1 LSTSYPLDV
10 DFQTLDPEFTLL
22 LLGFALITA
31 LATGVG
37 VIPFA
42 MFPPVSPQ
50 RMGVS
55 TAIAAGLMGAA
66 SVILFKEGYE
76 YSLIGMLAGIVLGIL
91 FVYASD
97 RFLQG
102 HDPIRLKG
110 FAAADTR
117 KMLLMVGVMTMHSFT
132 EGVGIGVSFA
142 DGMELGVF
150 ITIAIAI
157 HNIPEGL
164 AIGLVLIPRGVSILK
179 TAWWAVF
186 SSLPQVLLAV
196 PAYMAVEM
204 FRPALPIGLG
214 FAAGAMLWMVVTELL
229 PDALDNTSVRIVTT
243 TVALSALVMFALQAL
258 L

>member
-1 LSTSYPLDV
+1 MST
-10 DFQTLDPEFTLL
+10 EFILL
-22 LLGFALITA
+22 LLAFALITA

-50 RMGVS
+50 RMGIS
-55 TAIAAGLMGAA
+55 TSIAAGLMGAA
-66 SVILFKEGYE
+66 SVTLIREGYD
-76 YSLIGMLAGIVLGIL
+76 YSLLGLLVGIVLGIL

-97 RFLQG
+97 RFLQD

-132 EGVGIGVSFA
+132 EGVGIGVAFG

-196 PAYMAVEM
+196 PSYLAVEM
-204 FRPALPIGLG
+204 FRPSLPIGLG
-214 FAAGAMLWMVVTELL
+214 FAAGAMIWMVVTELL
-229 PDALDNTSVRIVTT
+229 PDALDNASARIVTT
-243 TVALSALVMFALQAL
+243 TVALSALAMFALQAIF
-258 L
+258 